1 MRKITKQSPIT
12 LIELPPT
19 LFGKLNGEVS
29 FDIYSK
35 FKMPSRA
42 LHVLE
47 GILRYNGWTNTKS
60 INPNFNKKRGILTS
74 EDFKRI
80 FNSDVL
86 LISSITRTSPQS
98 QELARLYKLNNPEG
112 IAIAGGPDPT
122 FRIEDWLR
130 YTDIIVIGEGEKTL
144 LELMNKLIKN
154 PKNLNSVK
162 GIAFKKRKEVIIT
175 KPQELLTSSELSQL
189 PHPFYNKNIRKKITS
204 GVVETSRGCPNNCDF
219 CTVTKVYGRQYR
231 VKSIDYV
238 IEELK
243 RTKNIGGY
251 LFFSDDN
258 LTAIPNKTVELLKAI
273 IKNGLNKKYSVAQTT
288 IKLADN
294 PELMQAL
301 KKANINVLCIGIE
314 SINNETLK
322 ELGKPYTAEQNKRAI
337 KILKKAGFWIHGM
350 MMLGGEGDTP
360 KSLKETLEWANQN
373 LDSAQFFS
381 IMPAP
386 GTPFYNR
393 MEKEGRILT
402 KKWYL
407 YDGQHVATRPKN
419 FTPYEL
425 QKTIFNMYENFY
437 SIKSSLKR
445 LKHSPSKIISLGILF
460 YAKFNGRKILYNPQT
475 SQHLEF
481 LKSFG

>member
-1 MRKITKQSPIT
+1 MQKITKQSAVT
-12 LIELPPT
+12 LVELPPT
-19 LFGKLNGEVS
+19 LFGELNGDIS
-29 FDIYSK
+29 FDIYSR

-47 GILRYNGWTNTKS
+47 GILRYNGWINTKS

-80 FNSDVL
+80 FDSDVL

-98 QELARLYKLNNPEG
+98 QELAKLFKQKNKEG
-112 IAIAGGPDPT
+112 WVIAGGPDPT
-122 FRIEDWLR
+122 FRIEDWLK
-130 YTDIIVIGEGEKTL
+130 YADIIVIGEGEKTL
-144 LELMNKLIKN
+144 LELMNKLIKH
-154 PKNLNSVK
+154 PGNLNSVK
-162 GIAFKKRKEVIIT
+162 GIAYKKRKEIVIT
-175 KPQELLTSSELSQL
+175 KPQELLTSEELSQL
-189 PHPFYNKNIRKKITS
+189 PHPFYDKNIRDKIS
-204 GVVETSRGCPNNCDF
+204 AGVVETSRGCPNNCDF

-231 VKSIDYV
+231 VKSIDY
-238 IEELK
+238 IMKELK
-243 RTKNIGGY
+243 QTKDMGKC
-251 LFFSDDN
+251 LFFTDDN
-258 LTAIPNKTVELLKAI
+258 LTAIPSKTMELLEAI
-273 IKNGLNKKYSVAQTT
+273 IENGLNKKYGVAQTT

-294 PELMQAL
+294 PELMQSL
-301 KKANINVLCIGIE
+301 KKANINALCIGIE
-314 SINNETLK
+314 SINDETLK

-360 KSLKETLEWANQN
+360 ETLKETLEWANQN

-381 IMPAP
+381 LIPAP
-386 GTPFYNR
+386 GTPLYNK

-407 YDGQHVATRPKN
+407 YDGQHVVTKPKN

-425 QKTIFNMYENFY
+425 QKTIFNMHEDFY
-437 SIKSSLKR
+437 SLRKALGR
-445 LKHSPSKIISLGILF
+445 LKHSKNKALALGILF
-460 YAKFNGRKILYNPQT
+460 YAKFNGRKMLYNPQT

-481 LKSFG
+481 LKTLG

>member
-29 FDIYSK
+29 FDIYSR

-47 GILRYNGWTNTKS
+47 GILRYNKWINTKS
-60 INPNFNKKRGILTS
+60 INPNFNEKRGILTS

-98 QELARLYKLNNPEG
+98 QELAKLFKQKNPDG
-112 IAIAGGPDPT
+112 IVIAGGPDPT
-122 FRIEDWLR
+122 FRIKDWLS
-130 YTDIIVIGEGEKTL
+130 YVDIIVLGEGEKTL
-144 LELMNKLIKN
+144 LELMNKLIKT
-154 PKNLNSVK
+154 PENLNSVK
-162 GIAFKKRKEVIIT
+162 GIAFKKRKKIIIT
-175 KPQELLTSSELSQL
+175 KPRELLTSEELSQL
-189 PHPFYNKNIRKKITS
+189 PHPFYDKNISKKINS

-219 CTVTKVYGRQYR
+219 CTVTKIYGKQYR
-231 VKSIDYV
+231 TKSMDYI

-243 RTKNIGGY
+243 RTKNIGNA

-258 LTAIPNKTVELLKAI
+258 LIAIPNKTIELLETITKT
-273 IKNGLNKKYSVAQTT
+273 GLNNKYSVAQTT

-294 PELMQAL
+294 PKLMQAL
-301 KKANINVLCIGIE
+301 KKANINALCIGIE

-350 MMLGGEGDTP
+350 MMLGGDGDT
-360 KSLKETLEWANQN
+360 KETLKETLEWTNQN
-373 LDSAQFFS
+373 LDSVQFFS
-381 IMPAP
+381 IIPPP
-386 GTPFYNR
+386 GTPFYDK
-393 MEKEGRILT
+393 MEKQGRILT

-407 YDGQHVATRPKN
+407 YDGQHVVIRPKN

-425 QKTIFNMYENFY
+425 QKTIFNMYEDFY
-437 SIKSSLKR
+437 SLRNILKR
-445 LKHSPSKIISLGILF
+445 LKHSKNKALALGILF
-460 YAKFNGRKILYNPQT
+460 YAKFSGRKIIYNSQT

-481 LKSFG
+481 LKSLE